1 MTEGNGSFGG
11 RGHGDAESSPGMK
24 RLVQLAKIVVIGG
37 IALWIVPAL
46 FIATVAPNE
55 IGVRTSAVSGVLG
68 EDLAPGWHW
77 RLPGVHKLL
86 VLPRSYFMLDFTD
99 DDKGPQKPLVIR
111 TKDNNTVELDVSL
124 PLRVKPG
131 EAHALVASGNHVID
145 PDGRFRYQ
153 RLAEETATS
162 VLREE
167 MATLD
172 SVGFYATD
180 RRLAAS
186 AKALEMLNRQLA
198 AMHVEAQAVLVRAVR
213 YRPDYEKQLQTI
225 QLNEQNKLLDA
236 ASQRLANVQ
245 QSLDNYVQ
253 GTSAQV
259 SARTQDW
266 VKRQAELERAY
277 QVGLLAV
284 AEATPGAARAKLA
297 QLAPAEV
304 EALRQEAAKIFGLDP
319 ASVSDG
325 YLVGIKNIQAETLE
339 YKNRI
344 TAAAEGIQGRLAA
357 EGEAMVAKVQGEYE
371 TKLNGL
377 LGTPAG
383 KAYVAWQAADNIE
396 FAKALT
402 FSSAEGI
409 PAVLRLRQF
418 AEQFMGAR

>member
-1 MTEGNGSFGG
+1 VS
-11 RGHGDAESSPGMK
+11 K
-24 RLVQLAKIVVIGG
+24 LVRIAKIIVIAAVVM
-37 IALWIVPAL
+37 AIVPAL
-46 FIATVAPNE
+46 FTASVAPNE
-55 IGVRTSAVSGVLG
+55 IGVRTSAVSGVLAD
-68 EDLAPGWHW
+68 DLEPGWHW
-77 RLPGVHKLL
+77 RLPGVHKLIL
-86 VLPRSYFMLDFTD
+86 LPSSYFMLDFTN
-99 DDKGPQKPLVIR
+99 DDKGPQKPLIIR
-111 TKDNNTVELDVSL
+111 TKDNNTVELDVSV
-124 PLRVKPG
+124 PLRVKPN
-131 EAHALVASGNHVID
+131 EANQLVAAGNHVTD

-153 RLAEETATS
+153 RLAEETTTS

-172 SVGFYATD
+172 SVGFYSTD

-198 AMHVEAQAVLVRAVR
+198 PMHVEAQAVLVRAVTF
-213 YRPDYEKQLQTI
+213 RPDYEKQLQTI

-236 ASQRLANVQ
+236 ASQKLATVQ

-259 SARTQDW
+259 SSRTQDW

-284 AEATPGAARAKLA
+284 VDATPGAARAKLA
-297 QLAPAEV
+297 QLPAPEV
-304 EALRQEAAKIFGLDP
+304 TAMREEAGKIFGLDP

-339 YKNRI
+339 YRNRVKAEADAI
-344 TAAAEGIQGRLAA
+344 EGRLGAEGD
-357 EGEAMVAKVQGEYE
+357 AMVARVQGEYE
-371 TKLNGL
+371 TKLNAL

-383 KAYVAWQAADNIE
+383 KAYVAWQAAENIE
-396 FAKALT
+396 FGKTLT
-402 FSSAEGI
+402 FSSGEGI
-409 PAVLRLRQF
+409 PSVLRLRQF

>member
-1 MTEGNGSFGG
+1 VNKLIMT
-11 RGHGDAESSPGMK
+11 
-24 RLVQLAKIVVIGG
+24 AKIVVIAA
-37 IALWIVPAL
+37 IVLWIIPSVL
-46 FIATVAPNE
+46 TATVAPNE
-55 IGVRTSAVSGVLG
+55 IGVRTSAASGVLA
-68 EDLAPGWHW
+68 EDLSPGWHL
-77 RLPGVHKLL
+77 RLPGVHKMILL
-86 VLPRSYFMLDFTD
+86 PSNYFMLDYTN
-99 DDKGPQKPLVIR
+99 DDKGPQKPLIIR
-111 TKDNNTVELDVSL
+111 TKDNNTVELDVSV
-124 PLRVKPG
+124 PVRIKPG
-131 EAHALVASGNHVID
+131 EANQLVASGNHVTD
-145 PDGRFRYQ
+145 PDGQYRYQ
-153 RLAEETATS
+153 RLAEETTTS

-172 SVGFYATD
+172 SVGFYSTD

-186 AKALEMLNRQLA
+186 AKTLELLNRQLA
-198 AMHVEAQAVLVRAVR
+198 LMHVEAQAVLVRAVTF
-213 YRPDYEKQLQTI
+213 RPDYEKQLQMI

-236 ASQRLANVQ
+236 ASQKLANVQ

-297 QLAPAEV
+297 AMAPADV
-304 EALRQEAAKIFGLDP
+304 EAMRADAAKVFGLDP

-325 YLVGIKNIQAETLE
+325 YMVGIKNIQAETLE
-339 YKNRI
+339 YKNRV
-344 TAAAEGIQGRLAA
+344 TAEADGIEGRLGAEGD
-357 EGEAMVAKVQGEYE
+357 AMVAKVQGEYE

-396 FAKALT
+396 FAKSLS
-402 FSSAEGI
+402 FSSGEGI